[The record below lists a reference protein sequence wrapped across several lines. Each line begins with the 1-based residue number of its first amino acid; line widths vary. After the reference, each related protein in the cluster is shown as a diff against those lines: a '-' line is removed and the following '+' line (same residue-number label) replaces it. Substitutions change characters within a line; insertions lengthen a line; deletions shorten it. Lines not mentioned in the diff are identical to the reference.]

1 MSANEADSDRWSRVK
16 KLDPRVAALIQEWEE
31 RDSPPLESL
40 TPIQVREAINAVI
53 RESGGNAGVVS
64 KIQDL
69 SIPGNGGQIPIRI
82 YTPGGGNSFPILLY
96 LHGGG
101 WTFGSLDTH
110 NNICCTL
117 SSGASCVV
125 ASVDYR
131 LAPEH
136 KFPAAVEDAY
146 AAAHWVRDNAGRIG
160 GDPSRIA
167 VGGDSSGGNLA
178 TALTL
183 LSRDRKGPYLV
194 HQMLVNP
201 ATNLS
206 AFDTK
211 SYREFAEGYVLT
223 RAEMEWYRG
232 NYLEKEEDWLN
243 PYASPLLADDLSDLP
258 PAFVVTSEFD
268 VLRDE
273 GKAYADRLR
282 EAGVPVRYTCVPGM
296 IHFGVLWCVASD
308 IIGDAIDEAVAAL
321 CIAFEK

>member
-1 MSANEADSDRWSRVK
+1 MSSNGTDSDSRSRLE
-16 KLDPRVAALIQEWEE
+16 KLDPRVAALIQEWEGQ
-31 RDSPPLESL
+31 DSPPFETL
-40 TPIQVREAINAVI
+40 TPVQVREAINAAI
-53 RESGGNAGVVS
+53 RESGGNAGIVS
-64 KIQDL
+64 KIQDF
-69 SIPGNGGQIPIRI
+69 SIPENGGHIPIRI
-82 YTPGGGNSFPILLY
+82 YTPGGSNSLPILLY

-101 WTFGSLDTH
+101 WTFGNLDTH
-110 NNICCTL
+110 NNICDTL

-125 ASVDYR
+125 VSVDYR

-136 KFPAAVEDAY
+136 KFPAALEDAY
-146 AAAHWVRDNAGRIG
+146 AAAHWVRDSAGLIG

-178 TALTL
+178 AALPL
-183 LSRDRKGPYLV
+183 LLRDRKGPYLV

-223 RAEMEWYRG
+223 RSGMEWYRG
-232 NYLEKEEDWLN
+232 NYLEKEEDRLN

-273 GKAYADRLR
+273 GRAYADRLR

-321 CIAFEK
+321 RLAFEK